1 MSNLIDIHTH
11 YVPNGWPDLTE
22 DAGSQAPWLKS
33 KSTRRRRHASA

>member
-22 DAGSQAPWLKS
+22 DAGRK
-33 KSTRRRRHASA
+33 RRG